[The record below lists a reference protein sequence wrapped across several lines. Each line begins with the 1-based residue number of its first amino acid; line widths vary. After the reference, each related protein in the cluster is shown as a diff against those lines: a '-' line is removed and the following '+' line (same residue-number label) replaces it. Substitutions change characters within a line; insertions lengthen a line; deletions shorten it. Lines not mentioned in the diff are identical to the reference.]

1 MKNRITDIL
10 GIEFPLIQGPMRL
23 ITLGET
29 AAIISNSGGFGQIAA
44 SGLSTDKLRSE
55 VKKASELTNKPFGIN
70 IPIYRP
76 NAYDVLEIA
85 IETGLKAITTCAGNP
100 AKLIGRIKEAGLK
113 VFHKASTV
121 EMAKK
126 AEACGVDG
134 IIATGFEA
142 GGHVGREWV
151 TNFCLVP
158 QLVDTVKIPVVS
170 AGGVADARGLL
181 AAFALGAEGVEIGT
195 VILSTR
201 ECQVPDFFKQLI
213 IDAGSDSTV
222 LLGKKTMPMRVLRNK
237 AAELIGGPDKLK
249 EDRKLDSQGD
259 KKYIAEEGVDADSA
273 IMPCGQISGLIREI
287 KSMGEMLPEMMEKA
301 QILSL
306 QLQDVFQD
314 KNDPA
319 E

>member
-10 GIEFPLIQGPMRL
+10 GIDYPLIQGPMRL
-23 ITLGET
+23 ITLGDM
-29 AAIISNSGGFGQIAA
+29 AAAVSNSGGFGQIAA
-44 SGLSTDKLRSE
+44 SGLSTDRLRSE
-55 VKKASELTNKPFGIN
+55 LKKANELTNRPFGIN

-76 NAYDVLEIA
+76 NAYDALEIA
-85 IETGLKAITTCAGNP
+85 IDTGLKAITTCAGNP

-151 TNFCLVP
+151 TNFCLIP
-158 QLVDTVKIPVVS
+158 QLSDALKIPVVS

-201 ECQVPDFFKQLI
+201 ECHVPDFFKQLI

-222 LLGKKTMPMRVLRNK
+222 LLGKKAMPMRVLKNK
-237 AAELIGGPDKLK
+237 AVEMIGSPDKSK
-249 EDRKLDSQGD
+249 EDRELDSQSD
-259 KKYIAEEGVDADSA
+259 KKYIAESDVDADSA
-273 IMPCGQISGLIREI
+273 IMPCGQVSGLIREI
-287 KSMGEMLPEMMEKA
+287 KSVTELMPEMINKA
-301 QILSL
+301 RVLSL
-306 QLQDVFQD
+306 QLQDTFQEKD
-314 KNDPA
+314 GSIK
-319 E
+319 